1 VPRPKLIV
9 VSGPPG
15 SGKTTLAHALA
26 PMIPCPAVCRD
37 EIKEGMVHTAG
48 PGFEPSAGDPLTMR
62 TLDVFFDVVRL
73 FVDAEVSLVAEA
85 AFQDRLWRHGL
96 EPLIERV
103 QLRIV
108 HCELDVE
115 AAWRRANQRVAPRP
129 AHAVGAHVH
138 ELEQWMEVFTSFE
151 RVSIDAP
158 SLSVDTTDGYAPALD
173 EVAAFAVG

>member
-1 VPRPKLIV
+1 VPPPTLIV

-37 EIKEGMVHTAG
+37 EIKEGMAHTAG

-73 FVDAEVSLVAEA
+73 LVDAEVSLVAEA

-96 EPLIERV
+96 EPLLERV
-103 QLRIV
+103 RVRIV
-108 HCELDVE
+108 HCEADVE
-115 AAWRRANQRVAPRP
+115 VAWRRASQRVARRP
-129 AHAVGAHVH
+129 AHAVGTHVH
-138 ELEQWMEVFTSFE
+138 ELERWTEVFASFE

-173 EVAAFAVG
+173 EVAAFAVD